1 MPRLAVF
8 FAVSAFALVG
18 LPGTLGFPGE
28 DLLIHGVLTAHPV
41 VGFLLPIAIAINAY
55 HLYRLFSRLFLGAPT
70 AAWATA
76 PDALPRE
83 RWPLAACLVVLV
95 WFGLMPNQLVA
106 LRDFAVEAAVTI
118 AGR

>member
-1 MPRLAVF
+1 MC
-8 FAVSAFALVG
+8 SS
-18 LPGTLGFPGE
+18 
-28 DLLIHGVLTAHPV
+28 DL
-41 VGFLLPIAIAINAY
+41 
-55 HLYRLFSRLFLGAPT
+55 
-70 AAWATA
+70 